1 MVGHGLMSGAQPAL
15 NKARQEMKP
24 EEAVVLWFHPMIFRL
39 MRLDEAQPLLTKVYL
54 WEGYLDL

>member
-1 MVGHGLMSGAQPAL
+1 
-15 NKARQEMKP
+15 MKP